1 MIASFRQLKTEFRRV
16 LADYIDEF
24 AYKILS
30 NINRDMTL
38 TGLLEVTHKF
48 ASDVFKTQLFGLRD
62 MPTPQLYVSTSLQ
75 L

>member
-1 MIASFRQLKTEFRRV
+1 M

-62 MPTPQLYVSTSLQ
+62 MPTPQLYA
-75 L
+75 